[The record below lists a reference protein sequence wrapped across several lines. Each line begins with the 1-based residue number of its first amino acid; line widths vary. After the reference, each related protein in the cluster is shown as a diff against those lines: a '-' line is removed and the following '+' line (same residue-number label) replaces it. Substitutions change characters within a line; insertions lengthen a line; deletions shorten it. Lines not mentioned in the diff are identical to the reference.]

1 MHPDA
6 DYLKELENLSI
17 ELEKKIERVSILLKK
32 ILEDYHKTSESL
44 LKELLIIFEL
54 IKKTS
59 EMIKYEHNER
69 IYSAVNFLDRCF
81 LDDEN

>member
-69 IYSAVNFLDRCF
+69 KDSVVNFLDRCF

>member
-17 ELEKKIERVSILLKK
+17 DLEKKIERVSILLKK

-59 EMIKYEHNER
+59 EMIKYEHNDR
-69 IYSAVNFLDRCF
+69 KDSAVNFLDRCF